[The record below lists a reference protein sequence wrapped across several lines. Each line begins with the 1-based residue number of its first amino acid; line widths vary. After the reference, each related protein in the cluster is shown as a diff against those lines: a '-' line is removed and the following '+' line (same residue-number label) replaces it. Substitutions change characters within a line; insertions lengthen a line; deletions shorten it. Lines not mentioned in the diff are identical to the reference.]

1 MIKMG
6 AGSVARWTTALF
18 FMLSGLITASWSSRI
33 PNVQQQLG
41 LPNAAWGTVLF
52 AMPVGQVA
60 GLMGTG
66 WLLARFGVQR
76 ALTAATIL
84 CAFVLI
90 GAGASTDRY
99 QLMAALFGLGF
110 GRTLLN
116 ITVNTRATEVQ
127 RFYPVPIMATFHGL
141 WSLACFGAAGIGT
154 LMLVN
159 GVLPLA
165 HFLAI
170 ATAATALALL
180 YEWRREKK
188 PHVPPAKRPILVKP
202 DRYLVLLGTI
212 TFCGMLCE
220 NVLFDWSV
228 NYFDTTLHAPK
239 ALVTAGYTAFMVCM
253 ATGRLLGD
261 RLVARFGAVRMLQA
275 NGLLMISG
283 FLLGAVAP
291 TLVPAII
298 AFALIGLG
306 DSIIVPVVYVLAAR
320 TRKMPPAYALAAVT
334 LIGYCGFLLAP
345 LLTGF
350 VSQALGMQWAFGMYA
365 TCGLGICLLSMRLRT
380 LVPQS

>member
-1 MIKMG
+1 MMNMG

-60 GLMGTG
+60 GLLGTG
-66 WLLARFGVQR
+66 GLLARFGVQR

-84 CAFVLI
+84 CAAVLI
-90 GAGASTDRY
+90 AAGASNDRY

-127 RFYPVPIMATFHGL
+127 RYYPVPIMATFHGL
-141 WSLACFGAAGIGT
+141 WSLACFAAAGIGT

-165 HFLAI
+165 HFLTI
-170 ATAATALALL
+170 ATAATVLALV

-228 NYFDTTLHAPK
+228 NFFDTTLQAPK

-261 RLVARFGAVRMLQA
+261 KLVARFGHIRMLQA
-275 NGLLMISG
+275 NGLLMTAG
-283 FLLGAVAP
+283 FLLGALAP
-291 TLVPAII
+291 SLIPAII

-320 TRKMPPAYALAAVT
+320 THKMPPAYALAAVT
-334 LIGYCGFLLAP
+334 LIGYCGFLLGP

-350 VSQALGMQWAFGMYA
+350 VSEALGMQWAFGLYA
-365 TCGLGICLLSMRLRT
+365 FCGIGICLLSVRLRT
-380 LVPQS
+380 IAQ